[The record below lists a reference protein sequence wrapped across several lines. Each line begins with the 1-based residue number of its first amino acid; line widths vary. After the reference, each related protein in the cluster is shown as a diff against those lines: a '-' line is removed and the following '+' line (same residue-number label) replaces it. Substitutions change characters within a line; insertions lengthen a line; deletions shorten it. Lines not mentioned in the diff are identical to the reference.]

1 MESLKKP
8 TKLDPRRCRL
18 LSALLQ
24 GPVSRERADTLAP
37 ASNSPQY
44 IMELREAGIEIICLR
59 RCFVDAEG
67 FKRCPGTYHLTPE
80 GRLAAKALLQESAA

>member
-1 MESLKKP
+1 MESQKKQ
-8 TKLDPRRCRL
+8 KIDPRRCRL

-24 GPVSRERADTLAP
+24 GPVSREHADTLAP

-80 GRLAAKALLQESAA
+80 GREAARAWLRGDAA

>member
-1 MESLKKP
+1 MESQKKQ
-8 TKLDPRRCRL
+8 KIDPRRCRL
-18 LSALLQ
+18 LSALQ

-80 GRLAAKALLQESAA
+80 GREAALAWLRGDAA

>member
-1 MESLKKP
+1 MSEPKP
-8 TKLDPRRCRL
+8 IKRDPRRCRL

-24 GPVSRERADTLAP
+24 GPVSRERADKLAP
-37 ASNSPQY
+37 ASNAPHY

-80 GRLAAKALLQESAA
+80 GRLAAKAWLKEGAA

>member
-1 MESLKKP
+1 MESQKKQ
-8 TKLDPRRCRL
+8 KIDPRRCRL

-24 GPVSRERADTLAP
+24 GPVSREHADTLAP
-37 ASNSPQY
+37 ASSSPQY

>member
-1 MESLKKP
+1 MESQKKQ
-8 TKLDPRRCRL
+8 KIDPRRCRL

-24 GPVSRERADTLAP
+24 GPVSREHADKLAP

-80 GRLAAKALLQESAA
+80 GREAALAWLRGDAA

>member
-1 MESLKKP
+1 MSEPKP
-8 TKLDPRRCRL
+8 IKRDPRRCRL

-24 GPVSRERADTLAP
+24 GPVSRERADKLAP
-37 ASNSPQY
+37 ASNAPHY

-80 GRLAAKALLQESAA
+80 GREAALAWLRGGAA